1 MVLERSHEHGFPF
14 PRPCLVVRRRSKHR
28 GEGRNS
34 GSSWSNLPVLRH
46 FAGVQ
51 RAPACLEPENPLKSG
66 TSLPKAAPLRECTGT
81 TCSMARSSADCPGA
95 RCARSKAPQ
104 RGWTHLCSRGPAEE
118 MLRIAR
124 ELSESEVCSFSIF
137 EDVCRDNDEEATR
150 RHIEV
155 QTEISCDHVALST
168 DLSISSD
175 ARDGSPD
182 VVFWRSVATQRAR
195 ELDGIKDEIKKI
207 GDMTMRNI
215 EEKRSLDERYDKL
228 YSQMQK
234 ILENPEDDGDLRHD
248 VDERESS

>member
-1 MVLERSHEHGFPF
+1 M
-14 PRPCLVVRRRSKHR
+14 
-28 GEGRNS
+28 
-34 GSSWSNLPVLRH
+34 
-46 FAGVQ
+46 
-51 RAPACLEPENPLKSG
+51 
-66 TSLPKAAPLRECTGT
+66 
-81 TCSMARSSADCPGA
+81 
-95 RCARSKAPQ
+95 
-104 RGWTHLCSRGPAEE
+104 
-118 MLRIAR
+118 
-124 ELSESEVCSFSIF
+124 
-137 EDVCRDNDEEATR
+137 
-150 RHIEV
+150 
-155 QTEISCDHVALST
+155 ALST